1 MGDRDD
7 GASASSGEDQGPA
20 GRPDLVAR
28 LLDDPARARVLDYAA
43 AYLNATFDRPLE
55 VLGDRVG
62 VTVFPGGDPNVL
74 LRINGG
80 WQTTTSISRSG
91 PDLIMAIALVTDGDE
106 HSLEPIRAM
115 VDGEV
120 RDGFKRVIDNRSL
133 RFRGIDRALALL
145 GNPDAARRAREF
157 MDDVS
162 RRRLAQP
169 NWHNPALDELL
180 DPLLHR

>member
-1 MGDRDD
+1 MADD
-7 GASASSGEDQGPA
+7 PGASSGSGGPSQVSE
-20 GRPDLVAR
+20 GRPDLVGR

-62 VTVFPGGDPNVL
+62 VTVFPGGEPNVL

-80 WQTTTSISRSG
+80 WQTATSIRRAGS
-91 PDLIMAIALVTDGDE
+91 DLVVSIALVTDGDE
-106 HSLEPIRAM
+106 DSLEPIRAM

-120 RDGFKRVIDNRSL
+120 GEGFRRVIDNRSL
-133 RFRGIDRALALL
+133 RFRGIDQALALL

-162 RRRLAQP
+162 RRSLPQP
-169 NWHNPALDELL
+169 NYHNPALDELL
-180 DPLLHR
+180 DPLLRK